1 MDATPVVTDETQV
14 SDDECAERFSPGEE
28 MLPGLLAWVMLGDG
42 RRSETWLAWSCELW
56 APVAVKLP
64 VASLVG
70 RPGSAARLAREASNL
85 VAVSHPGIERL
96 LADRHD
102 HAVPHLVKE
111 YVEGPTLAQ
120 LVDAEGPF
128 EAPDAVRLAM
138 QVACG
143 LHHIHGRGLVHLDLK
158 PHNVVLREG
167 RAVILDLDL
176 AKPIGTAA
184 PPGRDRAEGSAPWM
198 APEQCRLRPA
208 HPQMDVFGLG
218 SVLYEITTG
227 ARPFPDS
234 TTTYPQLTSRPIP
247 PRALR
252 PELTPELEEAITTL
266 MEPDPEARPRSAAE
280 VLCLLESILPN
291 GEEALWPEWASTR
304 LPVWSRQD
312 RTSA

>member
-1 MDATPVVTDETQV
+1 MDASPAVTDEI
-14 SDDECAERFSPGEE
+14 DDECAERFSPGEE

-42 RRSETWLAWSCELW
+42 RRSETWLAWSTELW

-64 VASLVG
+64 VESLVD
-70 RPGSAARLAREASNL
+70 RPDSAVRLAREASNL

-111 YVEGPTLAQ
+111 YVEGPNLAQ
-120 LVDAEGPF
+120 LVDAGGPF
-128 EAPDAVRLAM
+128 DAVDAVRLAM

-158 PHNVVLREG
+158 PHNVVLRED

-176 AKPIGTAA
+176 AKPVGTAV
-184 PPGRDRAEGSAPWM
+184 PPGRSRAEGSAPWM

-208 HPQMDVFGLG
+208 HPQMDIFGLG

-234 TTTYPQLTSRPIP
+234 TTTYPQLTSRPRP
-247 PRALR
+247 PRAVR
-252 PELTPELEEAITTL
+252 PEIPPTLEEAITAL
-266 MEPDPEARPRSAAE
+266 MDPDPRQRPRSATEA
-280 VLCLLESILPN
+280 LALLESILPDD
-291 GEEALWPEWASTR
+291 EERLWPEWAGTL
-304 LPVWSRQD
+304 LPAWPGPEGAR
-312 RTSA
+312 A